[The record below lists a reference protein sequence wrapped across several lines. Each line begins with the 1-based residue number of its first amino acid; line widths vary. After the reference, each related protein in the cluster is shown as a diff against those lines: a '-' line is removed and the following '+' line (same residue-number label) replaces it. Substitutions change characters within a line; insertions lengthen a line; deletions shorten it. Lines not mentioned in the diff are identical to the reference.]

1 MSAAD
6 PVSPRQRAGRP
17 DLVME
22 VGQALLSLG
31 APAHRLEDAMELL
44 SKRLNLDG
52 EFYCTPTAIIA
63 TLGCGRARR
72 THMTRVHDSQKD
84 LGKLSAIHEV
94 IEALAKDQYGPVD
107 AIREVRRIMDAPPT
121 HSPRLMPIASLLVAA
136 AVAIML
142 GAGPVEL
149 ALASLLGLQ
158 SGLLGSLMGQGRA
171 AARLFPAAAG
181 MLAALV
187 AGLAALWTPP
197 FSLFLAV
204 VPGLIV
210 LMPGLGITL
219 AARELGTGH
228 LVSGSAHMAG
238 AVFSLLVVG
247 FGVALGTELA
257 QLATGPLTPGT
268 AVASLP
274 EWARLVGMLS
284 AGVGFTLLFGAP
296 QWGFIWILLASVLAA
311 EVGGR
316 AAEAFNPGLGA
327 LLGALAVGVVGNLF
341 ARLRNAPASLIQ
353 MPGIMLLVPG
363 SLGFGGLTTLLDQD
377 PLGGVQIGFT
387 VALVATGLATG
398 LLVASALVPP
408 RRAL

>member
-1 MSAAD
+1 MSPSPND
-6 PVSPRQRAGRP
+6 SPRQRAGRP
-17 DLVME
+17 ELVME
-22 VGQALLSLG
+22 IGRALLSLG
-31 APAHRLEDAMELL
+31 APAHRLEDAMEVL
-44 SKRLNLDG
+44 SSRLNLDG
-52 EFYCTPTAIIA
+52 QFYCTPTAIIA
-63 TLGCGRARR
+63 TLGRGRARR
-72 THMTRVHDSQKD
+72 THMTRVHDSQMD

-94 IEALAKDQYGPVD
+94 IESLARDEAGPVD
-107 AIREVRRIMDAPPT
+107 AIREVRRIMDGPRT
-121 HSPRLMPIASLLVAA
+121 HPAWLMPIASLLVAS
-136 AVAIML
+136 AVAILL
-142 GAGPVEL
+142 GAGPMEL

-158 SGLLGSLMGQGRA
+158 TGLLGNLMGRGRA
-171 AARLFPAAAG
+171 ATRLFPAVAG

-187 AGLAALWTPP
+187 AGLVAFFTPP
-197 FSLFLAV
+197 FSLFLAI

-257 QLATGPLTPGT
+257 QLATGPLTPGSAQT
-268 AVASLP
+268 PLP
-274 EWARLVGMLS
+274 EWARLAGILA

-296 QWGFIWILLASVLAA
+296 QWGFGWILLASVLAA
-311 EVGGR
+311 ELGGR

-327 LLGALAVGVVGNLF
+327 LLGSLAVGVVGNLV
-341 ARLRNAPASLIQ
+341 ARLRNVPASLIQ